1 MKKSTKLITT
11 AIALALVVAAMVVGI
26 YAATSASAG
35 ITANVS
41 WTATAGLEFHV
52 GAWTYGAKESGTGE
66 DSGTQQKNKVSVDT
80 TTSNQAATNMG
91 FALNTTFEDTSDD
104 GVNNPNAIYYYY
116 EVYNPSSVRINC
128 EVKSAPTS
136 TSQVKVE
143 WSVATNE
150 GNSEY
155 DDNDC
160 PHRCSSDTFDST
172 APTTN
177 DLIGSGGSWMI
188 CMKLTVL
195 TPDQN
200 VSNFNASISFEFS
213 VGSEE

>member
-52 GAWTYGAKESGTGE
+52 GAWTYGAKESGTNG

-91 FALNTTFEDTSDD
+91 FALNTTFEDTSNEMLIFLLMATFFSLLIFLIELIIS
-104 GVNNPNAIYYYY
+104 NNVLVFSKLSQLTLN
-116 EVYNPSSVRINC
+116 EVTFGQSLTITDSS
-128 EVKSAPTS
+128 
-136 TSQVKVE
+136 
-143 WSVATNE
+143 
-150 GNSEY
+150 
-155 DDNDC
+155 
-160 PHRCSSDTFDST
+160 
-172 APTTN
+172 
-177 DLIGSGGSWMI
+177 
-188 CMKLTVL
+188 
-195 TPDQN
+195 
-200 VSNFNASISFEFS
+200 
-213 VGSEE
+213 